1 MKINNNLKSQIKDKT
16 FNLSFHPVFSHN
28 PERLMN
34 IGFDKSLNLIKK
46 RLDNGDFSPQRLF
59 ELYKIYY
66 SKICIL
72 ESEIISELEIIAE
85 DTIRELYNVP
95 DGINIKPKIVD
106 QDDIDYDFESQDEK
120 RNTQLSPERL
130 KIIEE
135 EANKRIILNSIVN
148 GSSVMIWSSAYYIAK
163 EKLDK
168 LNTKLVE
175 AYDFYS
181 AVVGG
186 LLWLQEPDQDMSN
199 AIKQGI
205 CEINFDSGLKCEGIN
220 FPVLLLE
227 TNKVVFDY
235 LICNGIPEDFSE
247 EELEL
252 YYAISDDYNHEIW
265 HNLLS
270 PIIYEDFLETIDTE
284 SHNLPKIISKLSQL
298 EYEKLK
304 EIFIL
309 IQSNKEEAKT
319 KMKIYGII

>member
-1 MKINNNLKSQIKDKT
+1 MKINKNLKNQIQDRT

-34 IGFDKSLNLIKK
+34 IGFDKSTELLRRRVGRDNIGPRNL
-46 RLDNGDFSPQRLF
+46 FM
-59 ELYKIYY
+59 LYQTYN
-66 SKICIL
+66 SKICVL
-72 ESEIISELEIIAE
+72 ESEITGELETIAE

-120 RNTQLSPERL
+120 RNTQLSTERL

-175 AYDFYS
+175 AYDIYS
-181 AVVGG
+181 AVVG
-186 LLWLQEPDQDMSN
+186 LLWLQEPDQDMSDV
-199 AIKQGI
+199 IKQGI
-205 CEINFDSGLKCEGIN
+205 CEINFDDGLKCEGIN

-235 LICNGIPEDFSE
+235 LICKGIPEDFSE